1 MVRSCGGVTGLKAE
15 PPSPPPMPA
24 HREADRVEAAPA
36 FSSSLYD
43 VLEYLDLDHE
53 QLLAWALG
61 PGSPTFPSH
70 ARVAAAQVTGDRRR
84 WRLVVPLGRRE
95 SLSEERKK
103 K

>member
-1 MVRSCGGVTGLKAE
+1 
-15 PPSPPPMPA
+15 MPA
-24 HREADRVEAAPA
+24 RREADRVEAAPA